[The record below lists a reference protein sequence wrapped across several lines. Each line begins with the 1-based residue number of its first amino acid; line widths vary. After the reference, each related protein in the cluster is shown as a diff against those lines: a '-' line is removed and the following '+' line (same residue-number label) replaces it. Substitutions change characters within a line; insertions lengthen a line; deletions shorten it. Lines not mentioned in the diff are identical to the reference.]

1 MLDFGS
7 GEPLPAALT
16 LEAVHAAVA
25 SERYH
30 VLGAPSTKM
39 LTRISGTGLAP
50 WEIHRPQKFVRDL
63 VLRGCFS
70 GRVLDAGCGIGDNA
84 LFIAKACPQ
93 AHVTAVDVSPR
104 CVAFATAKAG
114 LRRMTSGLITLE
126 KFVRDLVLRGCFS
139 GRVLDAGCG
148 IGDNALFIAKAC
160 PQAHVTAVD
169 VSPRCVAFA
178 TAKAGLRRMTSGLI
192 TLETASL
199 TEPEPERQA
208 ACVSSPASDGT
219 FDVVLDSSTFHCFC
233 DADRELY
240 AASLRR
246 LLRPGGKLFVNCM
259 SEAETRPGGPR
270 RVSVAE
276 LLSMFNRQSG
286 WEVEVIEDSVIELHP
301 TFWGGQTVSRLYTV
315 RKL

>member
-1 MLDFGS
+1 MNSFTEETFLEMLDFGS

-50 WEIHRPQKFVRDL
+50 WEIHRPQ
-63 VLRGCFS
+63 
-70 GRVLDAGCGIGDNA
+70 
-84 LFIAKACPQ
+84 
-93 AHVTAVDVSPR
+93 
-104 CVAFATAKAG
+104 
-114 LRRMTSGLITLE
+114 